1 MSLVCIWKH
10 LDSPLEL
17 CKVTIINA
25 HDLLYTGVNMNCN
38 CYIIVHKVLPNQ
50 KANFINSNRG
60 RVGIH
65 DFMSTQS
72 RRNFWI
78 KYTGRRVICGQ
89 HCAKKKS
96 RTLFKTC
103 YLFIK

>member
-17 CKVTIINA
+17 YKVTIIKSN
-25 HDLLYTGVNMNCN
+25 DLQYTGVHANSKCFMSVD
-38 CYIIVHKVLPNQ
+38 YVLPNHE
-50 KANFINSNRG
+50 ANFIKSNRG

-65 DFMSTQS
+65 YFISTKS
-72 RRNFWI
+72 RRDFWI

-89 HCAKKKS
+89 H
-96 RTLFKTC
+96 
-103 YLFIK
+103 